1 VSVSHAELEL
11 EFRWRA
17 VRAGF
22 WLGWLSI
29 AAALTGLLL
38 GLGRDQ
44 RPLLLGLLLAA
55 GFAHTVAMAVPWRR
69 WLAAARGQL
78 LLDLWSGGL
87 IAFVALLIIVAGAHE
102 NFDLLLFLVLP
113 FIATVQVGWRRALW
127 LGLAAVAFA
136 VAMAIAPAPLPL
148 GAVAMRALL
157 LAVAVL
163 LALGLARATAREAA
177 ARAEASARAELEH
190 ALLAEAHHRVKNS
203 LQTVADLLLLAR
215 PEGEGGRAFDDTAV
229 RIRSIAAVHRLLA
242 EARGGA
248 VGAGAVL
255 GAVARAVDPGAIV
268 EAAAI
273 DLDAAVA
280 QKVGVVAN
288 ELIANALQH
297 GRPPVTVRLERGRPL
312 RLRIE
317 DAGGGPDGSPPGLG
331 LQLVRQVVE
340 QGLGGRF
347 TLGSRPGGGTRA
359 EVTFEGTVD
368 AHPYR

>member
-1 VSVSHAELEL
+1 VPISHAEVEL

-29 AAALTGLLL
+29 GAALTGLLL
-38 GLGRDQ
+38 GLAPDQ
-44 RPLLLGLLLAA
+44 RPLLLGLVLAA
-55 GFAHTVAMAVPWRR
+55 AFAHTVAMAVPWRR
-69 WLAAARGQL
+69 WLAATRGQL

-87 IAFVALLIIVAGAHE
+87 IAFVALLILLAGAHE

-113 FIATVQVGWRRALW
+113 FIATVQVGWRRGLW

-215 PEGEGGRAFDDTAV
+215 PEGADGRAFDHTAA

-242 EARGGA
+242 EARGGVVA
-248 VGAGAVL
+248 SDAVL
-255 GAVARAVDPGAIV
+255 GAVAAAVGPEVIV
-268 EAAAI
+268 EADAI
-273 DLDAAVA
+273 ELDAAVA
-280 QKVGVVAN
+280 QKLGVVAN
-288 ELIANALQH
+288 ELIANAVQH
-297 GRPPVTVRLERGRPL
+297 GRPPVTVGLERGQPL

-317 DAGGGPDGSPPGLG
+317 DAGGGSDGIHQGLG

-340 QGLGGRF
+340 QGLGGCF
-347 TLGSRPGGGTRA
+347 TLGSRPAGGTRA
-359 EVTFEGTVD
+359 EVTFEAGAD
-368 AHPYR
+368 AHPRR